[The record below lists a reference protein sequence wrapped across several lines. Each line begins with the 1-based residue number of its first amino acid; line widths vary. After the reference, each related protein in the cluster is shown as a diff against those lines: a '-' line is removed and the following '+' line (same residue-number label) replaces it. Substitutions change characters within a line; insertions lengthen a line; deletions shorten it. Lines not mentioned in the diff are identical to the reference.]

1 MIKTKTKQNYSLKQS
16 NETFKKR
23 TDPISK
29 VGSISIANWISQSF
43 EKKFSDQ
50 SAQLGSW
57 AIVGRMWPA

>member
-16 NETFKKR
+16 KEILKKR
-23 TDPISK
+23 TGPISK
-29 VGSISIANWISQSF
+29 VGAISIDDCISQPF